1 MTFKFWEDAEISS
14 PPPPLHSTLKLEADI
29 AWIRSYI
36 DNPWIEQGIIGTLH
50 IEICKKLVRKHFR
63 KIKNQH
69 MNSSLVKE
77 FEHIFCS
84 QCSNPFFCKLLS
96 ALWCDASDKFSFE
109 GLLQWAMCQAHFTPL
124 IVILCQENK
133 SSNVILNNQSWGK
146 ILSVILSNKL
156 LNKLNAKRA
165 FNICKLFL

>member
-77 FEHIFCS
+77 LRIFS
-84 QCSNPFFCKLLS
+84 
-96 ALWCDASDKFSFE
+96 
-109 GLLQWAMCQAHFTPL
+109 
-124 IVILCQENK
+124 
-133 SSNVILNNQSWGK
+133 ILNAL
-146 ILSVILSNKL
+146 ILSFASYLVHCGVMHLTNSVLRDCYSEPCVKLTSLHWLSSFVRRTSHQMWSSTI
-156 LNKLNAKRA
+156 RA
-165 FNICKLFL
+165 EGRYYLWFSIINC